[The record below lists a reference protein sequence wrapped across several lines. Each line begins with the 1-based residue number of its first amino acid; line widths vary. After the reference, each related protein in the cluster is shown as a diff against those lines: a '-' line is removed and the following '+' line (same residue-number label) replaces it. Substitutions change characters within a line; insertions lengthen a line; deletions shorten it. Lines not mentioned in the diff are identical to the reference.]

1 MQGQANDP
9 GRTGTKLRCLGLLLL
24 LCWQPGGLRAAA
36 SPQPT
41 EQPSS
46 APPHEVYHTQTAKSY
61 RDTGRAF
68 LHEGKYDQ
76 AITNLTRAI
85 HLHPTDAWAYQC
97 RAIARGNKSDFDG
110 AIADF
115 RTALRISPDYANAYY
130 NCGWFFQYQKHDL
143 RVAIA
148 DYSEAIRLEPT
159 NVVTIVARARAYEEQ
174 MNFDLAIADFASAI
188 QIAPTNA
195 DTFIDRARAY
205 LAQTNFD
212 LALADFNTAN
222 QLQPNNPEWL
232 IERACAYC
240 DHQDAAKALADYA
253 AAMQLNPTND
263 WTTFQ
268 CESFA
273 LKMTNYPA
281 AEIFYT
287 QGTQSNPT
295 NPFFWSAL
303 GEIHERMTN
312 YDAAIADFTNCI
324 QLSPTNAEYYANR
337 ASAQRSAAKSFA
349 KSGEQKK
356 TPGYLEHAL
365 ADWRQAAALDAHR
378 LCGLGSFECHQGNYE
393 AGIEDFTHYLQTY
406 PTNLMALDLRAFAY
420 EVAAQNDAR
429 RGDLAAQRDALANA
443 LADWN
448 RLVAMNSAASNC
460 FVCFRGDF
468 YARNQQYD
476 RALGEYHQVLAQE
489 PGNYQA
495 LISLGWFQ
503 ATCPDPAFR
512 NGSEALA
519 NILKACDA
527 DKPRDGNGLAAL
539 AAAYAETGDFTQA
552 VQFQKLAIEGI
563 TFEGFEGSTAGGIT
577 EMTDRLNLYKQRKP
591 CRRPVGVLLFE

>member
-1 MQGQANDP
+1 MRGQQSHPD
-9 GRTGTKLRCLGLLLL
+9 RTGTKLWCLGLLLL
-24 LCWQPGGLRAAA
+24 LWCWPPSGLRADPSA
-36 SPQPT
+36 QPT
-41 EQPSS
+41 VPTSS
-46 APPHEVYHTQTAKSY
+46 APPHEVFHTQTAKSY

-68 LHEGKYDQ
+68 LHDGKDDQ

-85 HLHPTDAWAYQC
+85 RLNPTDAWAYQC
-97 RAIARGNKSDFDG
+97 RAIARGNKRDFAG

-159 NVVTIVARARAYEEQ
+159 NVDTLVARARAYEEQ
-174 MNFDLAIADFASAI
+174 TNFDLALADFASAI

-195 DTFIDRARAY
+195 ETFIDRAHAY

-232 IERACAYC
+232 IERAGAYC
-240 DHQDAAKALADYA
+240 DHQAATQALADYA

-268 CESFA
+268 CEAFA

-281 AEIFYT
+281 AEMFYT

-295 NPFFWSAL
+295 NLFFWSAL

-312 YDAAIADFTNCI
+312 YDAAIADFTQCI
-324 QLSPTNAEYYANR
+324 QLSPTHAEYYANR
-337 ASAQRSAAKSFA
+337 ASAQRSAAQSLA
-349 KSGEQKK
+349 NSGDQKK
-356 TPGYLEHAL
+356 KQTYLNKAL
-365 ADWRQAAALDAHR
+365 ADWQQAAALDPQKLCR
-378 LCGLGSFECHQGNYE
+378 LGNFECHQGNYA
-393 AGIEDFTHYLQTY
+393 AGIADFTHYLQND
-406 PTNLMALDLRAFAY
+406 PTNINALDLRAFAY
-420 EVAAQNDAR
+420 EVAARNDGR
-429 RGDLAAQRDALANA
+429 RGDLAAQQHALASA

-448 RLVAMNSAASNC
+448 RLVAMKSAASNC
-460 FVCFRGDF
+460 FICFRGDF

-476 RALGEYHQVLAQE
+476 RALGEYQQVLAQE
-489 PGNYQA
+489 PSNYQA

-503 ATCPDPAFR
+503 ATCPDPGFR
-512 NGSEALA
+512 NGREALT
-519 NILKACDA
+519 NILKVVD
-527 DKPRDGNGLAAL
+527 PGSSRDSDGLAAL
-539 AAAYAETGDFTQA
+539 AAAYAETGDFTPA
-552 VQFQKLAIEGI
+552 VHCQKLVLELI
-563 TFEGFEGSTAGGIT
+563 TAEKRAAGVIAD
-577 EMTDRLNLYKQRKP
+577 MADRLNLYEHHKP
-591 CRRPVGVLLFE
+591 CQRPVGVLLFE